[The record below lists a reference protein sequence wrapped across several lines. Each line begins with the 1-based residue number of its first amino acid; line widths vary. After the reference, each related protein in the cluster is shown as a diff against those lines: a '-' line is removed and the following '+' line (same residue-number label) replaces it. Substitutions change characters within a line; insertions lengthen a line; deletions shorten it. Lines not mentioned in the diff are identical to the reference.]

1 MLCDPVKFPSATRRS
16 LLDFRAPSR
25 SGIGAKTDIHDT
37 FLNRPKWC
45 GGWKRNDVQRVRSSN
60 RICRIDGI
68 DTDVNSTGHSSGGN
82 RVVVVAVV
90 VCGSGGG
97 NVRGSKV
104 TAGRQT
110 SWDLGLSHACAM
122 KKHEANQYL
131 LDRARVRMCFVDFW
145 TRINFVCE

>member
-1 MLCDPVKFPSATRRS
+1 MFVVVIVSVESTASILMLIV
-16 LLDFRAPSR
+16 L
-25 SGIGAKTDIHDT
+25 
-37 FLNRPKWC
+37 
-45 GGWKRNDVQRVRSSN
+45 V
-60 RICRIDGI
+60 
-68 DTDVNSTGHSSGGN
+68 HSSGGN